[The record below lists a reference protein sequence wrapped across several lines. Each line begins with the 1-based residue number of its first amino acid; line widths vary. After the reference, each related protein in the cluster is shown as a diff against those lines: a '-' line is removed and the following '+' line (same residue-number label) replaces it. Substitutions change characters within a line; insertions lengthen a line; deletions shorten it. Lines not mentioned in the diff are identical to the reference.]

1 MTDRAA
7 IDGSYADFKLVK
19 TRSVCQLVVE
29 IPIERAEEAIRKFGI
44 PQPGQEIA
52 VALARLEAPPKAVAN
67 AERSEKG
74 KERYR
79 EADEWQRALMRACA
93 MCDDPRFQEWLARR
107 IGKQYR
113 VDLPNGNRGIIAGN
127 HLRSCL
133 NLTTRADIAS
143 NGEAFR
149 AFVAL
154 ETEYKQATGQFAEE
168 RG

>member
-1 MTDRAA
+1 MTDPAA

-44 PQPGQEIA
+44 PQPGQEIP
-52 VALARLEAPPKAVAN
+52 VALARLQTPPKAAAN

-79 EADEWQRALMRACA
+79 ESDKMQQAA
-93 MCDDPRFQEWLARR
+93 
-107 IGKQYR
+107 
-113 VDLPNGNRGIIAGN
+113 
-127 HLRSCL
+127 
-133 NLTTRADIAS
+133 TRAVMLCEDRKFQMWASTQICEPWLGPPIPDTAHWLRWRLNIKSRSEIAS
-143 NGEAFR
+143 RDEAYKRFI
-149 AFVAL
+149 AL
-154 ETEYKQATGQFAEE
+154 EMAYKQDTGQMAEA